1 MTLTLDLDRR
11 ATRPAPDLELVGDL
25 GLDGEIA
32 AQRLAP
38 VVPLTEARTRRVI
51 VRAAREL
58 FAVADYAAVDFAA
71 VAQVAHVRPQDV
83 SRHFG
88 SRVELTMAALEL
100 PPALARERRVRLGG
114 ARMVARFLAFWEEGD
129 NAGILTNVLRAA
141 MHDGRVRR
149 EVEAVLSGMLF
160 SPLAAGLGT
169 TDAGPRARLVSSALV
184 GLAVTRYVLREEPI
198 ASADH
203 ETLAAWMGPS
213 IDCYL
218 RGALGA

>member
-1 MTLTLDLDRR
+1 MTLTLDLDRS
-11 ATRPAPDLELVGDL
+11 ATRPAPDLELVGEL
-25 GLDGEIA
+25 A
-32 AQRLAP
+32 AQRVAP
-38 VVPLTEARTRRVI
+38 VVSLSEARTRRVI

-58 FAVADYAAVDFAA
+58 FAVADYSAVDFAA
-71 VAQVAHVRPQDV
+71 VAQVAHVRPRDV

-100 PPALARERRVRLGG
+100 PPALTRTRHERLGG
-114 ARMVARFLAFWEEGD
+114 AQMVTRFLAFWEAGD

-141 MHDGRVRR
+141 MRDRRVRR
-149 EVEAVLSGMLF
+149 EVEDTLSGVLF

-203 ETLAAWMGPS
+203 ETLAVWMGPS